1 MDLDNLVHMA
11 NRIGAFFAPQ
21 PDREAA
27 LAGVAEHL
35 RKFWDP
41 RMRRQLLAAIDTGDA
56 GALSDLVREAVARH
70 RATLEP
76 APAG

>member
-1 MDLDNLVHMA
+1 MDLDNLVTMA
-11 NRIGAFFAPQ
+11 NRIGAFFDAM

-41 RMRRQLLAAIDTGDA
+41 RMRRQLLAAIDGGEA
-56 GALSDLVREAVARH
+56 GALAAIVRDAVAAH
-70 RATLEP
+70 RAALEP
-76 APAG
+76 LPA